1 MPLNNPATAGPTH
14 QTNVTE
20 SRALD
25 TVYQNT
31 SGVPLYVAVSVDCQT
46 SNPGEKARV
55 ILQSDS
61 SNPPTTN
68 IVAMGI
74 LSGVVGNPR
83 DSHGGFMVVLPGN
96 YYRAN
101 SNLDGGAAIVAI
113 TLWVEWY

>member
-46 SNPGEKARV
+46 SNAGEKARV

-61 SNPPTTN
+61 SNPPTTS

-74 LSGVVGNPR
+74 LEAMAQTPR
-83 DSHGGFMVVLPGN
+83 ATHGGFMVVLPGN
-96 YYRAN
+96 YYRVT
-101 SNLDGGAAIVAI
+101 SDLIGVGASVTL
-113 TLWVEWY
+113 TLWLEWY